1 MKILSNI
8 MQNFIAGLV
17 ASSAA
22 DEVVKRT
29 TGKTIGEHTCDTIK
43 KVYENDKK
51 YFEESNRIVFE
62 EKEYQPWMTE
72 HLDSGPQPCLI
83 F

>member
-1 MKILSNI
+1 MRNWIV
-8 MQNFIAGLV
+8 GGV
-17 ASSAA
+17 AYSVA

-29 TGKTIGEHTCDTIK
+29 TGKNIGEHACDGIK
-43 KVYENDKK
+43 KVAENDKK

-62 EKEYQPWMTE
+62 EDKYKPWMTE